1 MAGAVVGSVL
11 TYFIT
16 REPNA
21 MSDPQG
27 GSSFFCDV
35 REIASVESSLGMT
48 LTARNTTCTIL
59 GTSSVTYV
67 FLTLKGQAPSR
78 VNLILR
84 CDGEDPYLKWTSD
97 RQASIRVTNA
107 FDVDKQVTKLFGVDL
122 IYTFN

>member
-1 MAGAVVGSVL
+1 MK
-11 TYFIT
+11 
-16 REPNA
+16 
-21 MSDPQG
+21 
-27 GSSFFCDV
+27 
-35 REIASVESSLGMT
+35 
-48 LTARNTTCTIL
+48 
-59 GTSSVTYV
+59 YV